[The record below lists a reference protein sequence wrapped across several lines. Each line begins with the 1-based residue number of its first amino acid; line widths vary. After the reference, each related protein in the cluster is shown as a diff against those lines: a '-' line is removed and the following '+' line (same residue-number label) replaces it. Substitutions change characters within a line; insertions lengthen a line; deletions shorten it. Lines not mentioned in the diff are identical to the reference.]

1 MDVAVVVRLNS
12 VLDWWLYYVQV
23 TERGYVHR
31 DTKEFETCTAS
42 ASYSDLRVE
51 TLDIR
56 KILSSKEQELLKD

>member
-1 MDVAVVVRLNS
+1 MDVAVVVRLNL
-12 VLDWWLYYVQV
+12 VLDWLYYVQV